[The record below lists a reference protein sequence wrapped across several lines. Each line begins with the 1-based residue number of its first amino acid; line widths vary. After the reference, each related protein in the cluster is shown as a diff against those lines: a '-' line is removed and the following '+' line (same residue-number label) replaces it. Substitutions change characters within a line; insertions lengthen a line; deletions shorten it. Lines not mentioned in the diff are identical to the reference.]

1 MENPL
6 PNQEYPKNTM
16 ERIQYR
22 HILNYILNKPS
33 LFLSGT
39 TSGNHEDLQSID
51 VIDQQ
56 KLQRPKTIFNWT
68 TSKADILEA
77 WSLL

>member
-33 LFLSGT
+33 LFLSV
-39 TSGNHEDLQSID
+39 TSGNHEDLQIID
-51 VIDQQ
+51 VIDQLR
-56 KLQRPKTIFNWT
+56 LQRRKTIFN
-68 TSKADILEA
+68 
-77 WSLL
+77 